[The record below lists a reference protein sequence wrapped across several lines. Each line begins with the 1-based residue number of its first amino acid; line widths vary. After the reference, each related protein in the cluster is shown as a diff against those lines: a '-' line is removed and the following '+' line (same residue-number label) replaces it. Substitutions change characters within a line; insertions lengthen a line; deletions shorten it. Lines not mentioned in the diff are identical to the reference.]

1 MSDASIL
8 SDTDRTTGRDA
19 LRKNI
24 QAALALSG
32 AIRSTLGPRGLDKSL
47 IDSSGRTLTT
57 NDGVTVLETAKVE
70 HPVAKMLINA
80 SSVQDKIARDGTTST
95 VLISAEML
103 NNAWHLVTQGVHP
116 SMIARGYRMAEEYC
130 RDELLSFTLEATKKD
145 RLIATQTSL
154 AGKGHE
160 AMRMHLARLSVEAA
174 EIIVEDQSGTIIADP
189 TRVKVLSQSGGAITD
204 SQLVTGLVLAKK
216 RILEA
221 MPKKIGAGKIL
232 IINGGIE
239 RRAMAS
245 EMKLNVTSTGV
256 LQSFRDKEMEILLQQ
271 VNHLQSIGVTLLACR
286 EGIDD
291 DIRSALND
299 AGIQA
304 FRRVA
309 RDDLDLLAR
318 GCGATLVHDVKHATI
333 QDLGAFIESRNE
345 MWNGVSHW
353 IVETEEGGATFIAR
367 GSTIDVLGEVERCFG
382 DALGVA
388 CQLIEEPLLLAGGG
402 ATQVALARK
411 LRRHGETIPGRE
423 QLAIEAFADA
433 LEIIPRVLAENAGLD
448 PINTLLEIV
457 ASQSNASDDCSHH
470 FGLNVNTRNSRN
482 MVDDGILEP
491 LRITRQAISG
501 ATEAAVSILRID
513 DVLWA
518 KADAVI
524 PDMPEMN

>member
-8 SDTDRTTGRDA
+8 SDTERTTGRDA

-32 AIRSTLGPRGLDKSL
+32 AIRSTLGPRGLDKLL
-47 IDSSGRTLTT
+47 IDDSGRTLTT

-80 SSVQDKIARDGTTST
+80 SSVQDKIARDGTTTT

-116 SMIARGYRMAEEYC
+116 SMIARGYRMAEEFC
-130 RDELLSFTLEATKKD
+130 RKELLSFTIDAVKD
-145 RLIATQTSL
+145 DHLVATQTSL

-174 EIIVEDQSGTIIADP
+174 EIIAETQSDVTIADP
-189 TRVKVLSQSGGAITD
+189 TRVKVLSQSGGVVTD

-221 MPKKIGAGKIL
+221 MPKKIGAGKVL
-232 IINGGIE
+232 LINGGIE

-256 LQSFRDKEMEILLQQ
+256 LQSFRDMEVEILMQQ
-271 VNHLQSIGVTLLACR
+271 VKHLQSIGVTLLACR

-299 AGIQA
+299 VGIQA

-318 GCGATLVHDVKHATI
+318 GCGATLVHDVKHATV

-402 ATQVALARK
+402 ATHVALARR
-411 LRRHGETIPGRE
+411 LRRYGETIPGRE

-433 LEIIPRVLAENAGLD
+433 LEIVPRVLAENAGLD

-457 ASQSNASDDCSHH
+457 AAQSNASEDISHY
-470 FGLNVNTRNSRN
+470 FGLNVNTRKSTN

-518 KADAVI
+518 KADAAM
-524 PDMPEMN
+524 PDMPEMD

>member
-8 SDTDRTTGRDA
+8 SDTERTSGRDA

-32 AIRSTLGPRGLDKSL
+32 AIRSTLGPRGLDKLL
-47 IDSSGRTLTT
+47 IDDTGRTLTT

-80 SSVQDKIARDGTTST
+80 SSVQDKIARDGTTTT

-116 SMIARGYRMAEEYC
+116 SMIARGYRMAEDFC
-130 RDELLSFTLEATKKD
+130 RAELPTLTIDAAKEDLLVATKT
-145 RLIATQTSL
+145 AL
-154 AGKGHE
+154 AGKSHE
-160 AMRMHLARLSVEAA
+160 AMRIHLASLSVEAA
-174 EIIVEDQSGTIIADP
+174 EIIIETQSGITIADP
-189 TRVKVLSQSGGAITD
+189 TRVKVLSQSGGVVTD
-204 SQLVTGLVLAKK
+204 SHLVTGLVLAKK

-221 MPKKIGAGKIL
+221 MPKKIGAGKVL
-232 IINGGIE
+232 LINGGIE

-245 EMKLNVTSTGV
+245 EMKLNVTSPGV
-256 LQSFRDKEMEILLQQ
+256 LQSFRDKEIEMLIQQ
-271 VNHLQSIGVTLLACR
+271 VEHLQSLGVTLLACK

-291 DIRSALND
+291 DIRSALNE

-309 RDDLDLLAR
+309 KEDLDLLAR
-318 GCGATLVHDVKHATI
+318 GCGATLLYDVKRATAS
-333 QDLGAFIESRNE
+333 DLGAFIESRNE
-345 MWNGVSHW
+345 MWNGVAHW
-353 IVETEEGGATFIAR
+353 IVDTEEGGATFIAR
-367 GSTIDVLGEVERCFG
+367 GSTIDVLGEVERCFA

-388 CQLIEEPLLLAGGG
+388 CQLLEEPLLLAGGG

-411 LRRHGETIPGRE
+411 LRRYAETIPGRE
-423 QLAIEAFADA
+423 QLAVEAFADA

-448 PINTLLEIV
+448 PINTLLEVV
-457 ASQSNASDDCSHH
+457 ASQSNASDDVSHH
-470 FGLNVNTRNSRN
+470 FGLDVNTRSPAN
-482 MVDDGILEP
+482 MIENGILEP

-518 KADAVI
+518 KADATT
-524 PDMPEMN
+524 PDLPEMD